1 MHACVCVSVTCTT
14 TTQKKDEPVLLS
26 PPSLSNS
33 NPLIWG
39 CCLPDDPHGI
49 SHFTLITCLLINIS
63 LSPFFVFFLF
73 RYFFIFYLR
82 LPLPVFP
89 YSHDFVCLFKNAH
102 NQKEGIF
109 FSLLKW
115 WDMQK
120 PALKRS
126 NSIWSVLCYLY
137 ARRMP
142 SFRRFQKARR
152 LPIFFIL
159 LYFIN
164 SFICEAKTTWMGNW
178 KKNCRV
184 IVTFRIFEW
193 RNDRRERG
201 VIRNDTL
208 WYADVQTRMSYHTE

>member
-1 MHACVCVSVTCTT
+1 VTYGGGGYFSTPFISSYVLDIPFSPRVAFCFLPSSFVCYLVNDDARVCVCVCYLYNNNT
-14 TTQKKDEPVLLS
+14 KKRWTGVVVP

-152 LPIFFIL
+152 LPIFFHI
-159 LYFIN
+159 I
-164 SFICEAKTTWMGNW
+164 
-178 KKNCRV
+178 
-184 IVTFRIFEW
+184 IF
-193 RNDRRERG
+193 
-201 VIRNDTL
+201 
-208 WYADVQTRMSYHTE
+208 Y